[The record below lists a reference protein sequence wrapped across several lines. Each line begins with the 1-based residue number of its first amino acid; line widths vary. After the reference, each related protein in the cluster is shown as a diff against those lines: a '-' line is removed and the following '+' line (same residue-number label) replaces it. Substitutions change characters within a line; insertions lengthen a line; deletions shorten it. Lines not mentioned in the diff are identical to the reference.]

1 VRGASLTSLFMLSRC
16 TFHKKQRQE
25 WDDPVVLE
33 LVTLQGAQQTVELVM
48 FLCVVVDNVK
58 LKIN

>member
-1 VRGASLTSLFMLSRC
+1 MLSRC